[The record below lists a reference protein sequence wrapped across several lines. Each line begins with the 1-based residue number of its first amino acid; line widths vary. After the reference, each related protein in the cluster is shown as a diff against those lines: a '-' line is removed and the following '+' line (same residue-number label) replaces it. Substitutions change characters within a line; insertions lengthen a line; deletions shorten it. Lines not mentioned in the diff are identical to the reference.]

1 MKQIY
6 KEELAK
12 LAYNEMAEAVMC
24 DYWVRPEDCYNVPE
38 VLEWIDERCAYRLA
52 RIKRQ
57 LTSEEVT
64 DIIDKTADL
73 VAAIY
78 F

>member
-24 DYWVRPEDCYNVPE
+24 DYWVRPEDCYNAAE
-38 VLEWIDERCAYRLA
+38 VLEWINDLHPHRLA
-52 RIKRQ
+52 RIKGL
-57 LTSEEVT
+57 LTSEEV
-64 DIIDKTADL
+64 DSIIFRVADL
-73 VAAIY
+73 IATIY